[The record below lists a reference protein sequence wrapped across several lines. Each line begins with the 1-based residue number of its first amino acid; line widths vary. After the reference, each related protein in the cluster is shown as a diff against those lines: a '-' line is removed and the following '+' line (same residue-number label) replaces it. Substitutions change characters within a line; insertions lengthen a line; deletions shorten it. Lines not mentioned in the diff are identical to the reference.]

1 MPSALSSRPNLVT
14 RSALVE
20 QAYALR
26 DHEVDSVQKYN
37 ALYKHEPPP
46 PRGETQN
53 VDRILRHH
61 AKLARSPI
69 HSQLV
74 SALRNVCGDSSDILR
89 SLLRRVMTHKATG
102 EEDENLEALIGNVCR
117 LAATADD
124 NEEILHGLLI
134 CSLSILTCSILSP
147 EEEELKGSFK
157 KTCSSMGACLDPVMP
172 ALQVGSVLSLLQC
185 KDNTSSSFYL
195 DEEILEYLGKAASV
209 YEERIECAK
218 SASRATLDRPL
229 SPIPIAPLTPPVS
242 SEYEEAD
249 ESESSVDSD
258 DRFNPGLL
266 PDNDAGIHRDD
277 SSSSSSD
284 SDDDPQHAEI
294 DDEEEEDE
302 DDEDGSEVEEDDM
315 LREALTLSLVE
326 QGPLFAE
333 QAAEIRVNDNVEQE
347 QETIGEEKADAAE
360 QSTSGTPPP
369 LAQANAALSDEEEEG
384 ELPLPPLPPPPSDYP
399 YAALLGSFSDVD
411 GDRARD
417 ASPRE
422 ELSAYLDP
430 TEFSKFGSVPSANA
444 LVHILRF
451 TMILVQRR
459 REVTKIEA
467 NEARSIPG
475 GMGSSLFEPQL
486 LLYDTKGRKI
496 EDSDQAVSVQLLM
509 STFLIM
515 DRYRK
520 HAIDNLREAVSA
532 EQRNLQGE
540 DEEDEE
546 DDWPLSAEDDPA
558 LALAMNY
565 VEDDVYVEED
575 LPPSSDTAQS
585 TMSESLEN
593 KGMRRKAA
601 AAAHDAA
608 ARLKSLQKQTEAWRQ
623 RVKLLSQCTLVSM
636 QCLRE
641 YLRSTVSRWLKRTS
655 SLTNNTRSE
664 PSVIDFHEF
673 LPPAMVLKL
682 SEALT
687 SLMSVGS
694 YALYASLLSRDDSS
708 ELEDVFF
715 PLQLYR
721 EALCTW
727 GECIPVLHPSGM
739 GRSEILTS
747 TINIYSDVAGTVST
761 DLDSLK
767 TLPTSDTEVQVHK
780 LQILCRRLCVS
791 DLLNGL
797 VARPAC
803 YTVADG
809 EAKLALFGEG
819 DDETVES
826 CQFNKLIKL
835 IGSTAF
841 LCQQEV
847 RDDLERLY
855 LALCHRCNVQVLLWD
870 GLFACSQV
878 ETDIVASSPAAAL
891 TAAEL
896 IRVNP
901 SPSSNLHFDPTKC
914 SDSIAILSTDSPSS
928 VGGSSAHQ
936 RASKVW
942 GAVLSSSFFSPKT
955 GVHRWAIRLDK
966 CERGHVFVGVATAQA
981 STRTYVGGDKYGWGV
996 IGTQALWHD
1005 RRKVR
1010 AMRFI
1015 PTMHF
1020 FSFVLLFARG
1030 IDSRRLWI
1038 YFQDRF
1044 NHRCN
1049 SRYRC
1054 RHVELQLVERPQ

>member
-1 MPSALSSRPNLVT
+1 
-14 RSALVE
+14 
-20 QAYALR
+20 
-26 DHEVDSVQKYN
+26 
-37 ALYKHEPPP
+37 
-46 PRGETQN
+46 
-53 VDRILRHH
+53 
-61 AKLARSPI
+61 
-69 HSQLV
+69 
-74 SALRNVCGDSSDILR
+74 
-89 SLLRRVMTHKATG
+89 MTHKAIG
-102 EEDENLEALIGNVCR
+102 EEDENLEAMIGNVCR
-117 LAATADD
+117 LAATSDD
-124 NEEILHGLLI
+124 NEEMLHGLLI
-134 CSLSILTCSILSP
+134 CSLSILTGSILSA
-147 EEEELKGSFK
+147 EEEELKGSLK
-157 KTCSSMGACLDPVMP
+157 KTCSTRGDYLDPVMP

-185 KDNTSSSFYL
+185 KDNTSSSFHL

-229 SPIPIAPLTPPVS
+229 SPIPIAPLTPPVLP
-242 SEYEEAD
+242 EYEEAD
-249 ESESSVDSD
+249 ESLSSVDSD
-258 DRFNPGLL
+258 DHFNAGPL
-266 PDNDAGIHRDD
+266 PDDDVEIHQDD

-284 SDDDPQHAEI
+284 SDDDPQHVELD
-294 DDEEEEDE
+294 DDEE

-326 QGPLFAE
+326 QGPLFAQ
-333 QAAEIRVNDNVEQE
+333 QAADIPSGDNDQQE
-347 QETIGEEKADAAE
+347 QETTGEEKADAAD
-360 QSTSGTPPP
+360 QSTSGSPPP
-369 LAQANAALSDEEEEG
+369 LVQANAALSDEEEEV
-384 ELPLPPLPPPPSDYP
+384 ESPLPPLPPPPSHYP
-399 YAALLGSFSDVD
+399 YAPLRDSLSDLD
-411 GDRARD
+411 GDRAKD
-417 ASPRE
+417 ASSHE
-422 ELSAYLDP
+422 ELSAFLDP
-430 TEFSKFGSVPSANA
+430 AELSKFGSVPSANA
-444 LVHILRF
+444 LVHILRYI
-451 TMILVQRR
+451 MITVQRR
-459 REVTKIEA
+459 REVTKTGE
-467 NEARSIPG
+467 NTARSIPG
-475 GMGSSLFEPQL
+475 GMGSSLFEPYL
-486 LLYDTKGRKI
+486 LPYDTKGERR
-496 EDSDQAVSVQLLM
+496 EDSDHAVSIQLLM

-515 DRYRK
+515 DRNRK
-520 HAIDNLREAVSA
+520 HAIDNLREAISA

-540 DEEDEE
+540 DEENEE
-546 DDWPLSAEDDPA
+546 EDWPLSAEDDPA

-565 VEDDVYVEED
+565 VEDDAYVEYD

-608 ARLKSLQKQTEAWRQ
+608 ARLKSLRKQTEAWRQ
-623 RVKLLSQCTLVSM
+623 RVKLLSQCTLMSM

-655 SLTNNTRSE
+655 STNNTSSE
-664 PSVIDFHEF
+664 PSVVDFYEL
-673 LPPAMVLKL
+673 LPPAMVSKL

-687 SLMSVGS
+687 FLMSVGS
-694 YALYASLLSRDDSS
+694 YALYASLLSGDDSS

-747 TINIYSDVAGTVST
+747 TMHICSDVAGTVST
-761 DLDSLK
+761 DLDSLE

-803 YTVADG
+803 YTENG
-809 EAKLALFGEG
+809 SEAKVDLFGED
-819 DDETVES
+819 DDENVES

-835 IGSTAF
+835 IGSTASV
-841 LCQQEV
+841 CQQGA

-855 LALCHRCNVQVLLWD
+855 LAMCHRCNVQVLLWD

-878 ETDIVASSPAAAL
+878 ETDDIVASSPAAAL
-891 TAAEL
+891 SAAEL

-928 VGGSSAHQ
+928 VGGPSAHQ

-966 CERGHVFVGVATAQA
+966 CERGHVFVGVATSQA
-981 STRTYVGGDKYGWGV
+981 STRTYVGGDKFGWGV

-1010 AMRFI
+1010 AMLQYSQDA
-1015 PTMHF
+1015 PF
-1020 FSFVLLFARG
+1020 FSFVLLFAHG
-1030 IDSRRLWI
+1030 I
-1038 YFQDRF
+1038 
-1044 NHRCN
+1044 H
-1049 SRYRC
+1049 
-1054 RHVELQLVERPQ
+1054 P